1 MTHRARSL
9 LRWSAHLAC
18 LGMFGALAACAG
30 SPPAPQSPAALP
42 EAPAL
47 AAPAEAPAAAST
59 PTTPAEAPASTP
71 PAAPAGDPRFDATL
85 SAYPYPYPV
94 KFFEVASAGA
104 KLRMAYLDEQAPKPN
119 GKTVVLLHGKNFGAF
134 YWARTIA
141 LLLEQGY
148 RVIAPDQIGFGK
160 SDKPRDY
167 AYSFHALATN
177 TRALLDS
184 LGVDKVS
191 VVGHSMGGMLATRF
205 ALLFPAR
212 TGQLI
217 LVNPIGLEDWLAVVP
232 YRTVDDWYQRER
244 KTTPDTI
251 RDYQKAAYYDGQWS
265 DAYEALIEPAAGQT
279 KHPSYPEVAWASAR
293 TYDMVLTQPVVYE
306 LPRLNVPTL
315 LIIGQRDRTAL
326 GKDAVAPEVAAKL
339 GDYPKLSARTKAAIR
354 GSKLVALPGIG
365 HVPQIEA
372 WDAYSAALTSFLAG
386 KR

>member
-1 MTHRARSL
+1 
-9 LRWSAHLAC
+9 
-18 LGMFGALAACAG
+18 MFGALTACAG
-30 SPPAPQSPAALP
+30 ASPAPQAPAALP
-42 EAPAL
+42 EAT
-47 AAPAEAPAAAST
+47 APAPTATPAAEAT
-59 PTTPAEAPASTP
+59 APTEGNAITPAATPASST
-71 PAAPAGDPRFDATL
+71 ASSSSADPRFDATL

-94 KFFEVASAGA
+94 KLFEVTYAGA

-205 ALLFPAR
+205 ALLHPTR
-212 TGQLI
+212 TSQLI

-232 YRTVDDWYQRER
+232 YRTVDDWYQREL
-244 KTTPDTI
+244 KATPDTI

-265 DAYEALIEPAAGQT
+265 DAYETLIEPAAGQT

-293 TYDMVLTQPVVYE
+293 TYDMVLTQPVVHE

-339 GDYPKLSARTKAAIR
+339 GDYPKLSAKTKAAIR

-372 WDAYSAALTSFLAG
+372 WDAYAAALTTFLAG